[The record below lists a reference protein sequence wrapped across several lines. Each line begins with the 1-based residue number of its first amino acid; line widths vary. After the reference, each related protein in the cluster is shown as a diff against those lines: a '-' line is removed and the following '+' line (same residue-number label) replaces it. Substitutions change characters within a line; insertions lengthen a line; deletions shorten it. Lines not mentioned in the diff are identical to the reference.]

1 MSLGAVSER
10 VREPG
15 VTDTEINRELSSF
28 SDGI

>member
-10 VREPG
+10 VRELS

-28 SDGI
+28 SDGN